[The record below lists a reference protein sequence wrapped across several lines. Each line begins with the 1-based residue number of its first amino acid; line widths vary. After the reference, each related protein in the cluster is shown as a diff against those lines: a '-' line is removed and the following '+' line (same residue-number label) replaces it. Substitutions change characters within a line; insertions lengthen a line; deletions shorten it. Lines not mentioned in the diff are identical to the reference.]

1 MRIEKKGFM
10 EFLQYNN
17 IEGGIGNKGQGQEE
31 WKRGTYQIPYGYVWK
46 AIWKFANL

>member
-1 MRIEKKGFM
+1 MHPSESKYGQSLRNYKEVMRIEKKGFM

-31 WKRGTYQIPYGYVWK
+31 
-46 AIWKFANL
+46 